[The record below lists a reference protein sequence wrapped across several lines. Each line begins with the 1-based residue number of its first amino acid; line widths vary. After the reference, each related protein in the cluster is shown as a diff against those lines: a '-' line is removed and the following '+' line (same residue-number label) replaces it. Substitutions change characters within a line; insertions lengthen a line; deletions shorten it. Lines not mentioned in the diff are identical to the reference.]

1 LDCALAS
8 RCRRGGA
15 KLGVMASPTLDRNGI
30 ARLITWQVE
39 AGADEAI
46 LETSVD
52 RYRVSAA
59 PVAKPSAVPARPP
72 GLAEAP
78 VPLLKPAP
86 RAAPAKAA
94 PPASPAAASAR
105 ELAAAAKTLGELTEA
120 LAAFDGCALKKTAT
134 NLVFA
139 DGNPEARIMFVGEAP
154 GADEDRA
161 GKPFVGVSGQLLD
174 RMLAWI
180 GLDRQRFYITNIVF
194 WRPPGNRTPTSD
206 EVAACL
212 PFVHRHIELVA
223 PAILVTVGGPST
235 ETLLRRSDGI
245 SKLHG
250 RWFDYQTPGLE
261 RPVPAFPIFH
271 PAFLLRSPAQKRAA
285 WRDLLVL
292 DQKIGELKIR

>member
-1 LDCALAS
+1 
-8 RCRRGGA
+8 
-15 KLGVMASPTLDRNGI
+15 MATPTLDRNGI
-30 ARLITWQVE
+30 ARLIAWQVE

-94 PPASPAAASAR
+94 PPASPAVASAR
-105 ELAAAAKTLGELTEA
+105 ELAAAKTLGDLTEA